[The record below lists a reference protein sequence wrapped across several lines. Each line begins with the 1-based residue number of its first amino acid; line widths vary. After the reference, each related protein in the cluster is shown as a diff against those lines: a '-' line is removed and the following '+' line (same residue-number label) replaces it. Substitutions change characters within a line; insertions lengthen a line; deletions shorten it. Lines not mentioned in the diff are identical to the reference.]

1 MSPEIIEAIALEIT
15 KIKMAK
21 KSDADFLYEEDDA
34 SNWVLTYS
42 LALKDVEEAASEI
55 NWEN

>member
-21 KSDADFLYEEDDA
+21 KSDADFLHEEDDA